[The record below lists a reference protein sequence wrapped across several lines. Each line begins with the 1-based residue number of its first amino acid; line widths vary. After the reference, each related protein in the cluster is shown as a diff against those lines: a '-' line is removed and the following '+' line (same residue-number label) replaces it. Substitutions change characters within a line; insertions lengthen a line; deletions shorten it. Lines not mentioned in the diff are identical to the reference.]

1 MGGVK
6 MRMLKTVTI
15 LCAAFILSGLPNL
28 ANATPVVDGW
38 FDTSEG
44 YTDGFFV
51 NLEVEGKGGNIP
63 ADDGTLWLYQDTV
76 SGDIFV
82 NFTQPLTLVDNTYGD
97 NAIGWGKGV
106 APSGKN
112 HNFND
117 LVGSDKA
124 QFSITDDIGNTVLD
138 FTLDYISESGSAPSG
153 YASLG
158 ATGSDGD
165 VDIGSAAN
173 ILAWSTSLDYNF
185 NTLGFVLTEDSPAA
199 DDNYNV
205 ADPAYGDWVFEVTY
219 EFQIDGRLF
228 EENGFG
234 GLTIPVLHD
243 SPNKIGKN
251 KVYTQID
258 GAVPEPTPEPTT
270 VCLLGLGGLLF
281 LRKRK

>member
-1 MGGVK
+1 
-6 MRMLKTVTI
+6 MRMLKTATI
-15 LCAAFILSGLPNL
+15 LCASFILIGLPNL
-28 ANATPVVDGW
+28 ANATPVVDGR

-51 NLEVEGKGGNIP
+51 NLEVVGKGGNIP

-112 HNFND
+112 HKFND

-124 QFSITDDIGNTVLD
+124 QFSITDGIGNTVLD
-138 FTLDYISESGSAPSG
+138 FTLDYISESGSAPSS

-158 ATGSDGD
+158 ATGDDGD
-165 VDIGSAAN
+165 VYIGSAAD

-228 EENGFG
+228 EENSFG

-258 GAVPEPTPEPTT
+258 GAAPEPAT
-270 VCLLGLGGLLF
+270 VCLLGLGGLFL

>member
-1 MGGVK
+1 
-6 MRMLKTVTI
+6 MLKTATI
-15 LCAAFILSGLPNL
+15 LCAVFILSGLPNL

-38 FDTSEG
+38 FNTSEG

-112 HNFND
+112 HKFND

-124 QFSITDDIGNTVLD
+124 QFSITDGIGNTVLD

-158 ATGSDGD
+158 ATGKDGD
-165 VDIGSAAN
+165 VDIGSAAD

-185 NTLGFVLTEDSPAA
+185 NTLGFVLTDDSPAA

-219 EFQIDGRLF
+219 EFQIDGSLF

-251 KVYTQID
+251 RVYTQID
-258 GAVPEPTPEPTT
+258 GAVPEPTT
-270 VCLLGLGGLLF
+270 VCLLGLGGLFF